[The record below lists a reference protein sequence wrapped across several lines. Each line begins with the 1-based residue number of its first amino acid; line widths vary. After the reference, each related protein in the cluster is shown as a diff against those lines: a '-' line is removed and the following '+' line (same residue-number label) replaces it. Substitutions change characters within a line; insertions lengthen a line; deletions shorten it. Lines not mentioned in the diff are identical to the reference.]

1 MCLLE
6 NVILHWWRYLKVR
19 NFRERKIHN
28 FRIFHQIV
36 KICSLRNF
44 CCLKPPK
51 VYSREKKECSKD
63 LKIWKYVKVWRNNDE
78 ARKKTYS
85 EPCQTSKMK
94 LFAILFA
101 IWLSNSQ
108 LWVINEGYPQSA
120 DVNHCVLAINFRP
133 EGHQEPCNEIGSL
146 NPADQPIGNLL
157 TRSQLL
163 SHWATVANCSFGRLV
178 VFPKS
183 FILDACQGSEDTSE
197 SGALGFAAP
206 TKTCNFNGGKE
217 LFS

>member
-1 MCLLE
+1 MMKHVKRRIRNPVKHLRWSFLLF
-6 NVILHWWRYLKVR
+6 YLLFGYPTV
-19 NFRERKIHN
+19 NFG
-28 FRIFHQIV
+28 
-36 KICSLRNF
+36 SLT
-44 CCLKPPK
+44 K
-51 VYSREKKECSKD
+51 
-63 LKIWKYVKVWRNNDE
+63 
-78 ARKKTYS
+78 
-85 EPCQTSKMK
+85 
-94 LFAILFA
+94 
-101 IWLSNSQ
+101 
-108 LWVINEGYPQSA
+108 GYPQSA

-197 SGALGFAAP
+197 SRALGFAAP